1 MRTMRTKSIIAIALV
16 FSCVAC
22 SNNGILEDT
31 SNTKD
36 VEVVNLKDFADNTTR
51 SIANQDQ
58 EVLRF
63 KDYST
68 YQKTLKEL
76 HPMTIEQ
83 RQVFFNKIGFKGAY
97 SSLMDADNELD
108 KIFDIEDNNSFL
120 EAYGKF
126 KEKYKNIYVFNTANT
141 YDLSPYLPFTD
152 NNLELLGSNE
162 GYLIVGDEIISPNN
176 DKPNYKSDAV
186 KANTRVGMPLNPIH
200 PKFTELPGDCGVV
213 IKKGKY
219 RSDIYL
225 GIDKFGNIFMVRAAS
240 QKKKALWSRRH
251 PTNYEADLYIEN
263 NGLHISMPNN
273 GESGAKENVLP
284 INARQFAG
292 KTIKAGFKNFRTGC
306 CGGVVGNK
314 EFSFTL

>member
-1 MRTMRTKSIIAIALV
+1 MRIKSIIAIALV

-22 SNNGILEDT
+22 SNNEILDDT

-36 VEVVNLKDFADNTTR
+36 VEVVNLKDFVDNTTR

-58 EVLRF
+58 TVLRF
-63 KDYST
+63 KDHAT

-76 HPMTIEQ
+76 KAMSIEQ
-83 RQVFFNKIGFKGAY
+83 TQAFFNELGFKGAY
-97 SSLMDADNELD
+97 SSLMDSDNELD
-108 KIFDIEDNNSFL
+108 KIFDIEDNNTFL

-126 KEKYKNIYVFNTANT
+126 KDKYKNMYTFNTENT

-152 NNLELLGSNE
+152 NSLELLGSNE
-162 GYLIVGDEIISPNN
+162 GYLIVGNEVVSPNN
-176 DKPNYKSDAV
+176 DMPNYKSDAV
-186 KANTRVGMPLNPIH
+186 KANIRGGMPFD
-200 PKFTELPGDCGVV
+200 PKFTALQGDCGVV

-225 GIDKFGNIFMVRAAS
+225 GIDQFGNVFMIRAAS

-263 NGLHISMPNN
+263 GGLHISIPNN
-273 GESGAKENVLP
+273 GNSGVKINVLP

-292 KTIKAGFKNFRTGC
+292 RTIKAGFKNFTTGC
-306 CGGVVGNK
+306 CSGVIGNK
-314 EFSFTL
+314 EFYTTLK